1 MTRDEKS
8 KDPVETSY
16 VGTGLAIGLAIGAG
30 LGVVFGLALGN
41 MAFMSI
47 GLGAGLSIGVAIGAG
62 LDNRAKAEGTAT
74 GQGEKE
80 NG

>member
-1 MTRDEKS
+1 MTRDENS

-30 LGVVFGLALGN
+30 LGIVFGMALDN

-47 GLGAGLSIGVAIGAG
+47 GVGAGMCIGLAIGAG
-62 LDNRAKAEGTAT
+62 LDNQAKAGGTAVGHSEEET
-74 GQGEKE
+74 T
-80 NG
+80 

>member
-30 LGVVFGLALGN
+30 LGVVFGIALDN

-47 GLGAGLSIGVAIGAG
+47 GIGAGLSLGVAIGVG
-62 LDNRAKAEGTAT
+62 LDKRAKA
-74 GQGEKE
+74 QGMALSHDE
-80 NG
+80 NDSL